1 MKAIENYLKKLL
13 FEKLTFSRY
22 LKMVSKS
29 YFLLYKL
36 GILKNKTTFKYH
48 YYLKNV
54 IKKDQVI
61 IDIGANLG
69 YYTIPFSK
77 WVGQKGFVYAVEP
90 VLEVRE
96 VLHKNIRKRQNIKV
110 YPYALGVENKNIRMG
125 NNTRENKGMI
135 ATGSHFVLEDNGKAL
150 DEFSAEMRKGSELF
164 NDLEKL
170 DFIKCDVEGYET
182 VIIPELE
189 DLLIKHKPIMLIET
203 RREKRVF
210 LTDFLLKIGYSGF
223 VLEDKKLY
231 PAAEIVEKM
240 EDDILYIPENKL
252 ELFSDIAHP
261 ELKSE

>member
-1 MKAIENYLKKLL
+1 MKTLEIYFKKLL
-13 FEKLTFSRY
+13 FNKLSFSRY

-36 GILKNKTTFKYH
+36 GTLKNKPLYKYH

-54 IKKDQVI
+54 IHKDNVI

-77 WVGQKGFVYAVEP
+77 WVGEKGFVYAVEP
-90 VLEVRE
+90 IEAVRE
-96 VLHKNIRKRQNIKV
+96 VLQKNIGKRRNIKV
-110 YPYALGVENKNIRMG
+110 LPYALGNENKSIRMG

-135 ATGSHFVLEDNGKAL
+135 ATGSHFVLEEKAKAL
-150 DEFSAEMRKGSELF
+150 DEFTAEMKKGSELF

-182 VIIPELE
+182 VIIPELKSI
-189 DLLIKHKPIMLIET
+189 LTKHKPIMLIET

-210 LTDFLLKIGYSGF
+210 LLDFLSKIDYAGY
-223 VLEDKKLY
+223 VLEDKRLY
-231 PAAEIVEKM
+231 PASEITEKM
-240 EDDILYIPENKL
+240 EDDILFIPQNKV
-252 ELFSDIAHP
+252 ELFSEIS
-261 ELKSE
+261 LSN